1 MNATNLLRDIA
12 NTVIGLAP
20 SPIHG
25 IGVFALAEIPAGKT
39 DLFSPMADEWP
50 GVPLAAIDAL
60 PAHVRKLIDTYCLR
74 DEGTVYL
81 PPNGFTIIDLVVY
94 LNHSDTPNL
103 RQIDGGSSFVT
114 LRDIAAGEE
123 LLIDYGKLEVES

>member
-1 MNATNLLRDIA
+1 MDATNLLRDIA

-50 GVPLAAIDAL
+50 GVPLATIDAL

-81 PPNGFTIIDLVVY
+81 PPNGFKIVDLVTF
-94 LNHSDTPNL
+94 LNHSEQPNL
-103 RQIDGGSSFVT
+103 RQMDGGNYFIA
-114 LRDIAAGEE
+114 LRDIETGEE
-123 LLIDYGKLEVES
+123 LTIDYGVLTTE

>member
-1 MNATNLLRDIA
+1 MDATNLLRDIA

-39 DLFSPMADEWP
+39 DLFSPMAEPWP
-50 GVPLAAIDAL
+50 GVPLSAL
-60 PAHVRKLIDTYCLR
+60 DGFPAHVRKLIDTYCLQDDR
-74 DEGTVYL
+74 TAYL
-81 PPNGFTIIDLVVY
+81 PPHGFRIVDLVTF
-94 LNHSDTPNL
+94 LNHSDEPNL
-103 RQIDGGSSFVT
+103 RQMDGGSYFIS

-123 LLIDYGKLEVES
+123 LTIDYGILSIE